1 MHFKAMGGTMETRLT
16 LTLSALLIA
25 ASIVRPAIADDA
37 LWAEA
42 KKCSDDALRRYAL
55 SNAEPAEK
63 VTAIAF
69 EKCSDQ
75 WERAALANAKI
86 MDTSPVL
93 KEAQENCVKKLGSS
107 CPPARPSIVYL
118 MDALRRTFQ
127 HDAIIQVFDIRAEAS
142 RK

>member
-1 MHFKAMGGTMETRLT
+1 MRLT

-25 ASIVRPAIADDA
+25 MSFVRPAVADDA
-37 LWAEA
+37 LWGEA
-42 KKCSDDALRRYAL
+42 KKCSGAALRRYAL
-55 SNAEPAEK
+55 SNAGAAEK
-63 VTAIAF
+63 VAAIAF

-75 WERAALANAKI
+75 WEKAAEVNAKT
-86 MDTSPVL
+86 MDASPAL
-93 KEAQENCVKKLGSS
+93 KEAQENCVKKLGTS
-107 CPPARPSIVYL
+107 CPPALPSIIYI

>member
-1 MHFKAMGGTMETRLT
+1 M
-16 LTLSALLIA
+16 SNALQ
-25 ASIVRPAIADDA
+25 SYRGHHGDAIDAHVVSLAHRDA

-63 VTAIAF
+63 VAAIAF

-86 MDTSPVL
+86 MDASPVL